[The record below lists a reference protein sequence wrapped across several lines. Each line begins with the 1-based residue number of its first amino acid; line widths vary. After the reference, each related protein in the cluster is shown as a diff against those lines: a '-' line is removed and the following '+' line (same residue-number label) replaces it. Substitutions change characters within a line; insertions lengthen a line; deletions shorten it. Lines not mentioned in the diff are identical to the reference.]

1 MRALYCRLNITHEF
15 EKDFFTGIYD
25 SPKLTMAMVMTYILC
40 TFCMV
45 GIGYVIWFE
54 RSGQAGHFRTL
65 VNQLSTFNL
74 DQVILYI
81 HTKILFFAQQPKKVV
96 IKFWSFLS
104 YLILQLSKFLM
115 IHSSELRRNSLMKC
129 FKLQNFSDFHYIF
142 PLIND
147 LVSVNIDQDIN

>member
-15 EKDFFTGIYD
+15 QKDFFTGIYD

-96 IKFWSFLS
+96 IKF
-104 YLILQLSKFLM
+104 
-115 IHSSELRRNSLMKC
+115 
-129 FKLQNFSDFHYIF
+129 
-142 PLIND
+142 
-147 LVSVNIDQDIN
+147 

>member
-25 SPKLTMAMVMTYILC
+25 SPKLTMAMVITYILC

-74 DQVILYI
+74 DQVIPITSTLLSRQNKRNLCYGP
-81 HTKILFFAQQPKKVV
+81 ILVTGV
-96 IKFWSFLS
+96 
-104 YLILQLSKFLM
+104 
-115 IHSSELRRNSLMKC
+115 LR
-129 FKLQNFSDFHYIF
+129 NFNCNF
-142 PLIND
+142 
-147 LVSVNIDQDIN
+147 